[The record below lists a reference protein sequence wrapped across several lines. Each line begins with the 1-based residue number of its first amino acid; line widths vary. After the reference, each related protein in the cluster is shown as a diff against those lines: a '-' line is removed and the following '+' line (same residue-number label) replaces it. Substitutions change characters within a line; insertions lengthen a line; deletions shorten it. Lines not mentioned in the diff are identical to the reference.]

1 MRYSC
6 FAALPDYPMGATR
19 HVESRRLNSNRSS
32 NHASSP
38 RTAGGAA
45 DSGKGGFVHSVLSFT
60 KLEIPEVEVFETTV
74 TFPPQTDPLAAHER
88 LAEVYGHKA
97 GDGYFLFR
105 ADSEMPGRYWVR
117 SLEPWPRWPRDAAT
131 ALEPSRRIIQ
141 LETGLMYQFTLRVCA
156 GHERVEN
163 GQKHVQPFST
173 PQEFESWFAGRAA
186 ECGFKLLMHSG
197 AVDVMRF
204 SHDGKNYKVGTG
216 ALDGALEVVDAT
228 PMKRAILR
236 GFGSHRRLGLGM
248 LQLSA

>member
-1 MRYSC
+1 
-6 FAALPDYPMGATR
+6 
-19 HVESRRLNSNRSS
+19 LNSNRSS
-32 NHASSP
+32 PRSTSP
-38 RTAGGAA
+38 RRPGG
-45 DSGKGGFVHSVLSFT
+45 DGGRSGASGEGFVHSVLSFT
-60 KLEIPEVEVFETTV
+60 RLEIPEVEVFETVV
-74 TFPPQTDPLAAHER
+74 TFTPQTDPLAAHER
-88 LAEVYGHKA
+88 LSEVFGHKA

-117 SLEPWPRWPRDAAT
+117 SLEPWPSWPRDVTT

-141 LETGLMYQFTLRVCA
+141 LETGLMYQFTLRVCT
-156 GHERVEN
+156 GHERVEG
-163 GQKHVQPFST
+163 GQKHIQPFAT
-173 PQEFESWFAGRAA
+173 PQEFESWFAARAA

-204 SHDGKNYKVGTG
+204 GHDGKNYKVGIG

-248 LQLSA
+248 LQLSS